1 MKLQTIVQGFGVAIL
16 LFLLRVWP
24 LVSPRHSAIYNN
36 FLPIDSMVWG
46 VVIDLA
52 ALTLLTALLFT
63 FLEKNEAG
71 WCSHIWAIVLAEL
84 LPIGLGDLASMGR
97 TAFSVRAGQYCLY
110 GSLLVL
116 VLLRAAQPQAFRF
129 IVRGSR
135 MLLFLAGCGLAWML
149 CTLLYIGIRSQP
161 HDRSVPFRRAGLPS
175 VAEHFPGK
183 RIVWILFDE
192 LSYRQV
198 FEHPYPGLQ
207 LPNFDRLISE
217 STSFSDISPAGY
229 HTQEVVPS
237 LFLGRVVHDI
247 HSNLQGAPLVQLGS
261 SKEWQPFDAQ
271 KTIFADAQRLGWTTG
286 VAGWYNPYCRMLD
299 GTVDACYWRP
309 GDGLWGGTA
318 PEFSVLKNAWAP
330 FADWIA
336 QWSHTPAYTGGDKH
350 AADLAAVMPQAEAL
364 LRDQAIGFAFVHLPV
379 PHPPGIYD
387 RRTGR
392 IRNTGT
398 YLDNLALADRSL
410 GELMAT
416 LRATA
421 AAADTTVIVC
431 SDHSWRLPLWRPTP
445 QWSREETTASEGHFD
460 TRPVL
465 LIHYPGQTTR
475 HDVTSPFAGV
485 RLHDLIED
493 MLRGQR
499 PTGD

>member
-36 FLPIDSMVWG
+36 LLPIDSMVWG

-71 WCSHIWAIVLAEL
+71 WCSYIWAIVLAEL

-271 KTIFADAQRLGWTTG
+271 KNHLCRCPAAWVDHGRRGLVQPLLPHVRRYCGRL
-286 VAGWYNPYCRMLD
+286 L
-299 GTVDACYWRP
+299 
-309 GDGLWGGTA
+309 
-318 PEFSVLKNAWAP
+318 
-330 FADWIA
+330 
-336 QWSHTPAYTGGDKH
+336 
-350 AADLAAVMPQAEAL
+350 LAAWRWFMG
-364 LRDQAIGFAFVHLPV
+364 RH
-379 PHPPGIYD
+379 
-387 RRTGR
+387 RTG
-392 IRNTGT
+392 I
-398 YLDNLALADRSL
+398 LCA
-410 GELMAT
+410 
-416 LRATA
+416 
-421 AAADTTVIVC
+421 
-431 SDHSWRLPLWRPTP
+431 
-445 QWSREETTASEGHFD
+445 
-460 TRPVL
+460 
-465 LIHYPGQTTR
+465 
-475 HDVTSPFAGV
+475 
-485 RLHDLIED
+485 
-493 MLRGQR
+493 
-499 PTGD
+499 